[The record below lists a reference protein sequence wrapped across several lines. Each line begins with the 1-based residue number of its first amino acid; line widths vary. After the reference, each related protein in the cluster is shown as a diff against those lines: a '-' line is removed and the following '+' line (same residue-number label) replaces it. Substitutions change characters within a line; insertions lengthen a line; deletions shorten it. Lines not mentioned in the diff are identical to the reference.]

1 MASKD
6 DFRAR
11 RGATN
16 RNVQLEEIPEEPK
29 ENLSQEDIDMAE
41 LQDIL
46 ADPDDIEYPL
56 LMNDPDQLMEIFA
69 TLETKNLFLIQ

>member
-6 DFRAR
+6 DYRAK
-11 RGATN
+11 RGTTS

-29 ENLSQEDIDMAE
+29 ENLTQEDIDMAE

-46 ADPDDIEYPL
+46 VDPDDIEYPL
-56 LMNDPDQLMEIFA
+56 LMDDPDQLMEIFA
-69 TLETKNLFLIQ
+69 TLETKNLFLI